1 MRKTFTALLI
11 LLLASLRLLAQA
23 PITVPNEMEFAGV
36 KLKITADARKEIEE
50 TLDLLT
56 RSQYHF
62 QILVDRSRLYMPYV
76 EQVLKQEG
84 IPEDFK
90 YLPIQESQFISDAVS
105 TSNAVGF
112 WQFKKASAQE
122 LGLRVDNV
130 VDERKHII
138 TATIGATK
146 YFKRSNFVFDNWVL
160 SLQSYLQGLT
170 GTQRSVDDKLYGAK
184 SMTINGKTH
193 WYVKK
198 FLAHYLAFQD
208 YVGSGKYRDDFSLHN
223 YEGRGKTLRQ
233 VSSATNTNYEELK
246 DYNKWLNQSKIPDD
260 KSYMVFYPD
269 PKRNH
274 SPVVASSGDKP
285 KSSGTSTSSSGSS
298 KTTSSSNTSSGQ
310 SNERSMRFRPIAG
323 NVGAF
328 PRIKG
333 NTNMAYEPGQIEL
346 NGIPAIRAKQNESL
360 QTLSRRTGVKIK
372 RLRKFNDIG
381 ERGNVRADKYYYLK
395 NKKNKGKV
403 HYHIVQPGET
413 LWSISQ
419 DYGIKQKKLMHKNR
433 MRDSEQLKVGRVLW
447 LRFIRPKDIP
457 VEYSN
462 VLQPQTTQAAS
473 QQVSVEPE
481 KTIEQRVERPRTV
494 EVPLKDD
501 NEVFIEPTPLRRLE
515 NTVTDT
521 VITHKVKYQ
530 ETFFAVSKEY
540 GVEIDEIL
548 EWNNLQV
555 TNGLQIGQ
563 ELKLMVPKTRF
574 KTAEPKNEVITHEV
588 QKGETMWAI
597 SRKYGVE
604 VEDLKMWNNKAD
616 NTLSLGEKLIIR
628 KPN

>member
-1 MRKTFTALLI
+1 MRKHFTALLI
-11 LLLASLRLLAQA
+11 LLLASLRSLAQA

-36 KLKITADARKEIEE
+36 KLKITADAKKEIEE

-130 VDERKHII
+130 VDERKHVIA
-138 TATIGATK
+138 ATIGATK

-170 GTQRSVDDKLYGAK
+170 GTQKSVDDKLYGAK

-233 VSSATNTNYEELK
+233 VSSATGTEYNDLR
-246 DYNKWLNQSKIPDD
+246 DYNKWLNQPQIPDD

-269 PKRNH
+269 PKKNH
-274 SPVVASSGDKP
+274 NPVVASSGDKP
-285 KSSGTSTSSSGSS
+285 KSSGSSSGSS
-298 KTTSSSNTSSGQ
+298 SSKTGNTRTESKADAS
-310 SNERSMRFRPIAG
+310 SMRFKPIAG

-328 PRIKG
+328 PRITG
-333 NTNMAYEPGQIEL
+333 NTAKAYEPEQIRL
-346 NGIPAIRAKQNESL
+346 NGIPAIRAKSNETLQSL
-360 QTLSRRTGVKIK
+360 STRTGVKMSK
-372 RLRKFNDIG
+372 LRKFNDIG
-381 ERGNVRADKYYYLK
+381 DRGNVRADQYYYLK
-395 NKKNKGKV
+395 NKKGKGKV
-403 HYHIVQPGET
+403 HYHIVQPGEN
-413 LWSISQ
+413 LWGISQ
-419 DYGIKQKKLMHKNR
+419 DYGIKMKKLMHKNR
-433 MRDSEQLKVGRVLW
+433 MRENEQLKVGRVLW

-462 VLQPQTTQAAS
+462 VLQPQAEDEPTQS
-473 QQVSVEPE
+473 NSVQPE
-481 KTIEQRVERPRTV
+481 KTIQERVDKPRTV
-494 EVPLKDD
+494 ELPLKED
-501 NEVFIEPTPLRRLE
+501 NEIFIEPIPLRPLK
-515 NTVTDT
+515 NSDVDT
-521 VITHKVKYQ
+521 VIAHKVKYQ
-530 ETFFAVSKEY
+530 ETFFAISKEY
-540 GVEIDEIL
+540 SVEIDEIL
-548 EWNNLQV
+548 EWNNLRL
-555 TNGLQIGQ
+555 TDGLKVGQ
-563 ELKLMVPKTRF
+563 EVKVLVQKARFAKPK
-574 KTAEPKNEVITHEV
+574 PVVEVLTHEV

-597 SRKYGVE
+597 SKKYGVE
-604 VEDLKMWNNKAD
+604 VEDLKSWNNKSD
-616 NTLSLGEKLIIR
+616 NSLSLGEKLIIR
-628 KPN
+628 KPK

>member
-1 MRKTFTALLI
+1 
-11 LLLASLRLLAQA
+11 
-23 PITVPNEMEFAGV
+23 MEFAGV
-36 KLKITADARKEIEE
+36 KLKITAEAKKEIEE

-130 VDERKHII
+130 VDERKHVIA
-138 TATIGATK
+138 ATIGATK

-160 SLQSYLQGLT
+160 TLQSYLQGLT

-198 FLAHYLAFQD
+198 FIAHYLAFQD

-233 VSSATNTNYEELK
+233 VSSATGTEYNDLR
-246 DYNKWLNQSKIPDD
+246 DYNKWLNQSQIPDD
-260 KSYMVFYPD
+260 KSYMVFYPN
-269 PKRNH
+269 PKKNH
-274 SPVVASSGDKP
+274 NPVVASSGDKS
-285 KSSGTSTSSSGSS
+285 KNSGSN
-298 KTTSSSNTSSGQ
+298 SNTSKT
-310 SNERSMRFRPIAG
+310 SNTNSESKAEARSMRFKPIAG

-328 PRIKG
+328 PRITG
-333 NTNMAYEPGQIEL
+333 NTNKAYEPDQIRL
-346 NGIPAIRAKQNESL
+346 NGIPAIRAKSNETLQSL
-360 QTLSRRTGVKIK
+360 STRTGVKMSK
-372 RLRKFNDIG
+372 LRKFNDIG
-381 ERGNVRADKYYYLK
+381 ERGNVRADRYYYLK
-395 NKKNKGKV
+395 NKKGKGKV
-403 HYHIVQPGET
+403 HYHIVQPGEN
-413 LWSISQ
+413 LWGISQ
-419 DYGIKQKKLMHKNR
+419 DYGIKLKKLMHKNR
-433 MRDSEQLKVGRVLW
+433 MRESEQLKVGRVLW

-462 VLQPQTTQAAS
+462 VLVSQTLEVPDEQK
-473 QQVSVEPE
+473 SVQPE
-481 KTIEQRVERPRTV
+481 KTIQEKVNKPKTV
-494 EVPLKDD
+494 ELPLNDE
-501 NEVFIEPTPLRRLE
+501 NEIFIEPIPLRALKNSE
-515 NTVTDT
+515 VDT

-540 GVEIDEIL
+540 AVEIDEIL
-548 EWNNLQV
+548 EWNNLRL
-555 TNGLQIGQ
+555 TDGLKMGQ
-563 ELKLMVPKTRF
+563 ELKVLVPKARF
-574 KTAEPKNEVITHEV
+574 AKPKPLVELLTHEV

-597 SRKYGVE
+597 SKKYGVE
-604 VEDLKMWNNKAD
+604 VEDLKSWNNKSD
-616 NTLSLGEKLIIR
+616 NSLSLGEKLIIR
-628 KPN
+628 KPK

>member
-1 MRKTFTALLI
+1 MRKHFTALLI
-11 LLLASLRLLAQA
+11 LLLASLRSLAQA

-36 KLKITADARKEIEE
+36 KLKITAEAKKEIEE

-130 VDERKHII
+130 VDERKHVIA
-138 TATIGATK
+138 ATIGATK

-160 SLQSYLQGLT
+160 TLQSYLQGLT

-198 FLAHYLAFQD
+198 FIAHYLAFQD

-233 VSSATNTNYEELK
+233 VSSATGTEYNDLR
-246 DYNKWLNQSKIPDD
+246 DYNKWLNQSQIPDD
-260 KSYMVFYPD
+260 KSYMVFYPN
-269 PKRNH
+269 PKKNH
-274 SPVVASSGDKP
+274 NPVVASSGDKS
-285 KSSGTSTSSSGSS
+285 KNSGSN
-298 KTTSSSNTSSGQ
+298 SNTSKT
-310 SNERSMRFRPIAG
+310 SNTNSESKAEARSMRFKPIAG

-328 PRIKG
+328 PRITG
-333 NTNMAYEPGQIEL
+333 NTNKAYEPDQIRL
-346 NGIPAIRAKQNESL
+346 NGIPAIRAKSNETLQSL
-360 QTLSRRTGVKIK
+360 STRTGVKMSK
-372 RLRKFNDIG
+372 LRKFNDIG
-381 ERGNVRADKYYYLK
+381 ERGNVRADRYYYLK
-395 NKKNKGKV
+395 NKKGKGKV
-403 HYHIVQPGET
+403 HYHIVQPGEN
-413 LWSISQ
+413 LWGISQ
-419 DYGIKQKKLMHKNR
+419 DYGIKLKKLMHKNR
-433 MRDSEQLKVGRVLW
+433 MRESEQLKVGRVLW

-462 VLQPQTTQAAS
+462 VLVSQTLEVPDEQK
-473 QQVSVEPE
+473 SVQPE
-481 KTIEQRVERPRTV
+481 KTIQEKVNKPKTV
-494 EVPLKDD
+494 ELPLNDE
-501 NEVFIEPTPLRRLE
+501 NEIFIEPIPLRALKNSE
-515 NTVTDT
+515 VDT

-540 GVEIDEIL
+540 AVEIDEIL
-548 EWNNLQV
+548 EWNNLRL
-555 TNGLQIGQ
+555 TDGLKMGQ
-563 ELKLMVPKTRF
+563 ELKVLVPKARF
-574 KTAEPKNEVITHEV
+574 AKPKPLVELLTHEV

-597 SRKYGVE
+597 SKKYGVE
-604 VEDLKMWNNKAD
+604 VEDLKSWNNKSD
-616 NTLSLGEKLIIR
+616 NSLSLGEKLIIR
-628 KPN
+628 KPK

>member
-1 MRKTFTALLI
+1 
-11 LLLASLRLLAQA
+11 
-23 PITVPNEMEFAGV
+23 MEFAGV
-36 KLKITADARKEIEE
+36 KLKIHADARKEIEA

-62 QILVDRSRLYMPYV
+62 QRLVDRSRLYMPYV

-90 YLPIQESQFISDAVS
+90 YLPIQESQFVSDTVS
-105 TSNAVGF
+105 SSNAVGF

-122 LGLRVDNV
+122 LGLRVDNE

-138 TATIGATK
+138 AATVGATK

-184 SMTINGKTH
+184 SMVINGKTH
-193 WYVKK
+193 WYIKK

-208 YVGSGKYRDDFSLHN
+208 YVGSGKYREDFSLHN
-223 YEGRGKTLRQ
+223 FEGRGKTLRQ
-233 VSSATNTNYEELK
+233 ISSATNTKYDDLRV
-246 DYNKWLNQSKIPDD
+246 YNKWLNQSKIPDD

-274 SPVVASSGDKP
+274 SPIVASSGEQP
-285 KSSGTSTSSSGSS
+285 KSSGSTTSAASTRTSSSSTSSRAA
-298 KTTSSSNTSSGQ
+298 
-310 SNERSMRFRPIAG
+310 ERRMRFKPIAG

-333 NTNMAYEPGQIEL
+333 NTTMAYEPGQVEL
-346 NGIPAIRAKQNESL
+346 NGIPAIRAKSNETLQSL
-360 QTLSRRTGVKIK
+360 ATRTGVKMSK
-372 RLRKFNDIG
+372 LRRFNDIG
-381 ERGNVRADKYYYLK
+381 DRGNVRANLYYYVK
-395 NKKNKGKV
+395 NKKGKGKV

-413 LWSISQ
+413 LWDISQ
-419 DYGIKQKKLMHKNR
+419 DYGIKLKKLMHKNR
-433 MRDSEQLKVGRVLW
+433 MRENEQLKVGRVLW

-462 VLQPQTTQAAS
+462 VQQPQTENAAPP
-473 QQVSVEPE
+473 QQQTVQPE
-481 KTIEQRVERPRTV
+481 KTLQNRVERPKTV
-494 EVPLKDD
+494 EVPLND
-501 NEVFIEPTPLRRLE
+501 NHEVFIEPIPLRALE
-515 NTVTDT
+515 NTDTDT
-521 VITHKVKYQ
+521 VITHQVKYQ

-540 GVEIDEIL
+540 GAEIDEIL
-548 EWNNLQV
+548 EWNNLELS
-555 TNGLQIGQ
+555 NGLQIGQ
-563 ELKLMVPKTRF
+563 ELKLRVAKSRF
-574 KTAEPKNEVITHEV
+574 EKSEPEPEVITHEV

-597 SRKYGVE
+597 SKKYGVE
-604 VEDLKMWNNKAD
+604 VEELKLWNNKTD
-616 NTLSLGEKLIIR
+616 NSLSLGEKLIIR
-628 KPN
+628 KPK

>member
-1 MRKTFTALLI
+1 MRKYFTALLI
-11 LLLASLRLLAQA
+11 LLLASLRSLAQA
-23 PITVPNEMEFAGV
+23 PIAVPNEMEFAGV
-36 KLKITADARKEIEE
+36 KLKIHADARKEIEA

-62 QILVDRSRLYMPYV
+62 QRLVDRSRLYMPYV

-90 YLPIQESQFISDAVS
+90 YLPIQESQFVSDTVS
-105 TSNAVGF
+105 SSNAVGF

-122 LGLRVDNV
+122 LGLRVDNE

-138 TATIGATK
+138 AATVGATK

-184 SMTINGKTH
+184 SMVINGKTH
-193 WYVKK
+193 WYIKK

-208 YVGSGKYRDDFSLHN
+208 YVGSGKYREDFSLHN
-223 YEGRGKTLRQ
+223 FEGRGKTLRQ
-233 VSSATNTNYEELK
+233 ISSAINTKYDELRV
-246 DYNKWLNQSKIPDD
+246 YNKWLNQSKIPDD

-274 SPVVASSGDKP
+274 SPIVASSGEQP
-285 KSSGTSTSSSGSS
+285 KSSGSTNSAKSTRTSNSSTSSRAA
-298 KTTSSSNTSSGQ
+298 
-310 SNERSMRFRPIAG
+310 ERRMRFKPIAG

-333 NTNMAYEPGQIEL
+333 NTAMAYEPGQVEL
-346 NGIPAIRAKQNESL
+346 NGIPAIRAKSNETLQSL
-360 QTLSRRTGVKIK
+360 ATRTGVKMSK
-372 RLRKFNDIG
+372 LRRFNDIG
-381 ERGNVRADKYYYLK
+381 DRGNVRANLYYYLK
-395 NKKNKGKV
+395 NKKGKGKV

-413 LWSISQ
+413 LWDISQ
-419 DYGIKQKKLMHKNR
+419 DYGIKLKKLMHKNR
-433 MRDSEQLKVGRVLW
+433 MRENEQLKVGRVLW

-462 VLQPQTTQAAS
+462 VQQPQTENAAPP
-473 QQVSVEPE
+473 QQQTVQPE
-481 KTIEQRVERPRTV
+481 KTLQNRVERPKTV
-494 EVPLKDD
+494 EVPLND
-501 NEVFIEPTPLRRLE
+501 NHEVFIEPIPLRALE
-515 NTVTDT
+515 NTDTDT
-521 VITHKVKYQ
+521 VITHQVKYQ

-540 GVEIDEIL
+540 GAEIDEIL
-548 EWNNLQV
+548 EWNNLELS
-555 TNGLQIGQ
+555 NGLQIGQ
-563 ELKLMVPKTRF
+563 ELKLRVAKSRF
-574 KTAEPKNEVITHEV
+574 EKSELEPEVITHEV

-597 SRKYGVE
+597 SKKYGVE
-604 VEDLKMWNNKAD
+604 VEELKLWNNKTD
-616 NTLSLGEKLIIR
+616 NSLSLGEKLIIR
-628 KPN
+628 KPK

>member
-1 MRKTFTALLI
+1 MRKYFTALLI
-11 LLLASLRLLAQA
+11 LLLASLRSLAQA
-23 PITVPNEMEFAGV
+23 PIAVPNEMEFAGV
-36 KLKITADARKEIEE
+36 KLKIHADARKEIEA

-62 QILVDRSRLYMPYV
+62 QRLVDRSRLYMPYV

-90 YLPIQESQFISDAVS
+90 YLPIQESQFVSDTVS
-105 TSNAVGF
+105 SSNAVGF

-122 LGLRVDNV
+122 LGLRVDNE

-138 TATIGATK
+138 AATVGATK

-184 SMTINGKTH
+184 SMVINGKTH
-193 WYVKK
+193 WYIKK

-208 YVGSGKYRDDFSLHN
+208 YVGSGKYREDFSLHN
-223 YEGRGKTLRQ
+223 FEGRGKTLRQ
-233 VSSATNTNYEELK
+233 ISSATNTKYDDLRV
-246 DYNKWLNQSKIPDD
+246 YNKWLNQSKIPDD

-274 SPVVASSGDKP
+274 SPIVASSGEQP
-285 KSSGTSTSSSGSS
+285 KSSGSTTSAASTRTSNSSTSSRAA
-298 KTTSSSNTSSGQ
+298 
-310 SNERSMRFRPIAG
+310 ERRMRFKPIAG

-333 NTNMAYEPGQIEL
+333 NTAMAYEPGQVEL
-346 NGIPAIRAKQNESL
+346 NGIPAIRARSNETLQSL
-360 QTLSRRTGVKIK
+360 ATRTGVKMSK
-372 RLRKFNDIG
+372 LRRFNDIG
-381 ERGNVRADKYYYLK
+381 DRGNVRANLYYYLK
-395 NKKNKGKV
+395 NKKGKGKV

-413 LWSISQ
+413 LWDISQ
-419 DYGIKQKKLMHKNR
+419 DYGIKLKKLMHKNR
-433 MRDSEQLKVGRVLW
+433 MRENEQLKVGRVLW

-462 VLQPQTTQAAS
+462 VQQPQTEDAAS
-473 QQVSVEPE
+473 PQQQTVQPE
-481 KTIEQRVERPRTV
+481 KTLQNRVERPKTV
-494 EVPLKDD
+494 EVPLND
-501 NEVFIEPTPLRRLE
+501 NHEVFIEPIPLRALE
-515 NTVTDT
+515 NTDTDT
-521 VITHKVKYQ
+521 VIIHKVKYQ

-540 GVEIDEIL
+540 GAEIDEIL
-548 EWNNLQV
+548 EWNNLELS
-555 TNGLQIGQ
+555 NGLQIGQ
-563 ELKLMVPKTRF
+563 ELKLRVAKSRF
-574 KTAEPKNEVITHEV
+574 EKSEPEPEVITHEV

-597 SRKYGVE
+597 SKKYGVE
-604 VEDLKMWNNKAD
+604 VEELKLWNNKTD
-616 NTLSLGEKLIIR
+616 NSLSLGEKLIIR
-628 KPN
+628 KPK